1 MNNINLIGRLTK
13 DPDCRVLNT
22 GSQVA
27 TFTLAVDRKFKNQDG
42 TRNTDFIPIVAW
54 GKTAELCEKH
64 LTKGQQVGITGRC
77 QTRTYQANDGTNR
90 YIMEVVAEEITFV
103 GSKKEKEQSIDD
115 LAEQYDFIE
124 DEDILPF

>member
-27 TFTLAVDRKFKNQDG
+27 TFTLAIDRKFKNQDG
-42 TRNTDFIPIVAW
+42 TRSADFIPIVAW
-54 GKTAELCEKH
+54 GKTAELCGKYLE
-64 LTKGQQVGITGRC
+64 KGQQVGITGRC

-90 YIMEVVAEEITFV
+90 YVMEVVAEEITFV

-115 LAEQYDFIE
+115 LAGQYDFIE
-124 DEDILPF
+124 ETDMPF

>member
-1 MNNINLIGRLTK
+1 MNNINLVGRLTK

-27 TFTLAVDRKFKNQDG
+27 TFTVAVDRKFKNQDG

-54 GKTAELCEKH
+54 GKTAELCGKH
-64 LTKGQQVGITGRC
+64 FKKGQQVGITGRC

-90 YIMEVVAEEITFV
+90 YVMEVVAEEITFV
-103 GSKKEKEQSIDD
+103 GSKKEKEQSIDE

-124 DEDILPF
+124 DNMLPF